1 MNSDNDLVAL
11 LQVTNAQ
18 GQVITNIPKRVNGI
32 GMEQN
37 VVFFSVTSMG
47 LEFGGEYPDGR
58 DKADPIESMRKYV
71 NSYEVNERRTDGRSL
86 TFYTSS
92 ILDLANPYPQKVVV
106 ILDPSKFKHTPDNS
120 WCNEKNQDLNWV
132 FLRGGLTQFERDFNG
147 QYIWRPI
154 RPVKWFDDLPDWAYT
169 NGEVRVISEIEYKR
183 QN

>member
-71 NSYEVNERRTDGRSL
+71 NSQMTTTIVPMIDNLNGMNNIQENKRDSFPNYNSKNMKNNIVKKNSADDSNYQNRSFNTIL
-86 TFYTSS
+86 TYT
-92 ILDLANPYPQKVVV
+92 LKD
-106 ILDPSKFKHTPDNS
+106 
-120 WCNEKNQDLNWV
+120 
-132 FLRGGLTQFERDFNG
+132 
-147 QYIWRPI
+147 
-154 RPVKWFDDLPDWAYT
+154 
-169 NGEVRVISEIEYKR
+169 
-183 QN
+183 